1 MSSDTPLATDPLASG
16 QVSTATLVKTALFTA
31 IVLAVLIG
39 ERYVLPRIG
48 LADMPPVPL
57 GQFQRLSA
65 PPAGGTGPGA
75 SSGLIG
81 ASLALAAGEMTPLS
95 GAALDRLRDRG
106 GAARAWPP
114 RPSPAAADAL
124 KALPGAVPRTLS
136 GETPCLEGACPNNQP
151 APPAAAD
158 PDTTG
163 SIATALNDALPVR
176 QARVFAAIDVLD
188 GRSFRADGATIRLAN
203 LALPGPRQQCRR
215 LDGVTEPCAERART
229 RLDLMTRH
237 RPVACD
243 LAAAAPGAPLG
254 ATSSPLTGDCRVGD
268 GDLALRLIREGWAT
282 PLSDTPEA
290 AAALAEARR
299 AKAGIWR

>member
-1 MSSDTPLATDPLASG
+1 MSSDTPLSGPLAPPA

-31 IVLAVLIG
+31 IVLAIVIG

-48 LADMPPVPL
+48 LADTPPVPL
-57 GQFQRLSA
+57 GQFQRLATPS
-65 PPAGGTGPGA
+65 AGGLGPGA
-75 SSGLIG
+75 STGLIG
-81 ASLALAAGEMTPLS
+81 ASLALAAGEMTPLA
-95 GAALDRLRDRG
+95 GAALDRLRDRD
-106 GAARAWPP
+106 GAPRAWPP

-124 KALPGAVPRTLS
+124 RTLPGAEPRTLS
-136 GETPCLEGACPNNQP
+136 GETPCLEGACARPSP
-151 APPAAAD
+151 APAATD

-163 SIATALNDALPVR
+163 SIALASDTAMPVR
-176 QARVFAAIDVLD
+176 QARVFAAIDVVD

-215 LDGVTEPCAERART
+215 LDGVLEPCFERART

-243 LAAAAPGAPLG
+243 LAAAAPGALT
-254 ATSSPLTGDCRVGD
+254 APLTGDCRVGD